1 MTTIVIYC
9 RNGFEQD
16 VAEEITAHA
25 AQHEGSGQAQATQNS
40 GYVAYDCDS
49 TDEAER
55 LIKEINFNELVFARQ
70 WFCAIPVMDMPTE
83 DRVSAIKAAVDHFP
97 LCGELSVETTD
108 TNDGKTLAKFCRKI
122 AAPLTKALQK
132 RNKLTRSPKMNRP
145 VLHVLFLNNQSAYVG
160 YSFRNNRSRFETGI
174 PRLKMPSDAPSR
186 STLKLDEAIHL
197 FLTKEEQA
205 ERLRPG
211 MRAVDLGA
219 CPGGW
224 TYQLVRRGLYVTA
237 VDNGAIRDDLM
248 KTGQVEHLMEDGFK
262 FRPANPQDNTWLV
275 CDMVEQP
282 SRITDLM
289 LNWALAGCAREFVFN
304 LKLPMKK
311 RYLAVSEALEKIR
324 HTLSKRAF
332 GFSVQA
338 KQLYHDRE
346 EVTVYLRVLS

>member
-1 MTTIVIYC
+1 MTTIVTYC

-16 VAEEITAHA
+16 AAEEIAVHA
-25 AQHEGSGQAQATQNS
+25 AQHQGSGQVQCVHNS
-40 GYVAYDCDS
+40 GYVTYVCES
-49 TDEAER
+49 TEEAER
-55 LIKEINFNELVFARQ
+55 LLKQINFHDLVFARQ
-70 WFCAIPVMDMPTE
+70 WFCAIPVMDMPAE
-83 DRVSAIKAAVDHFP
+83 DRVGAIKAAVDQFP

-108 TNDGKTLAKFCRKI
+108 TNEAKTLAKFCRKI

-132 RNKLTRSPKMNRP
+132 RNKLTRAPKMNRP
-145 VLHVLFLNNQSAYVG
+145 VLHVLFLSNQSAYVG
-160 YSFRNNRSRFETGI
+160 YSFRDNRSRFEMGI

-197 FLTKEEQA
+197 FLTKEEQT
-205 ERLRPG
+205 ERLRQG

-248 KTGQVEHLMEDGFK
+248 KTGQVEHLKEDGFK
-262 FRPANPQDNTWLV
+262 FRPVRPQDNTWLV

-289 LNWALAGCAREFVFN
+289 ISWALAGCAREFVFI

-324 HTLSKRAF
+324 HTLSKQAIE
-332 GFSVQA
+332 FSVQA